1 MMKLIWNATWANQA
15 TNKDKTVKNKT
26 VKNKTNK
33 DKPDLPFRQVWPSS
47 ITFRLSAACP
57 DTQNKLFALKRNP
70 LVAG

>member
-15 TNKDKTVKNKT
+15 TNKDKT